1 MHACVHSSNSA
12 RGRDRDRDSDLRLRD
27 RVSET
32 AGDSDCVCERDA
44 THPPPGPWLPRR
56 TGPSLSLGT
65 RMLWSNSLCD
75 LARSSSDALR
85 PIARVSRR
93 PCRTS
98 VSCPPQPPNPPPQ
111 ASGPQSHPAP
121 PVSAVGCSHPL
132 HTSAEVAYL
141 LHTSAE
147 DSSLASARRGGGE
160 ALSTERAERAAR
172 VRPRVCRRQSAPWD

>member
-1 MHACVHSSNSA
+1 MCMHACTRATA
-12 RGRDRDRDSDLRLRD
+12 RVGATATVTPISDS
-27 RVSET
+27 VSET
-32 AGDSDCVCERDA
+32 AGDCERDA

-98 VSCPPQPPNPPPQ
+98 VSCPPQPPNPLPQ

-141 LHTSAE
+141 LHASAE
-147 DSSLASARRGGGE
+147 DTSLASAWRRRGLEHREG
-160 ALSTERAERAAR
+160 
-172 VRPRVCRRQSAPWD
+172 